1 MVAIP
6 AAPQGGEQKAT
17 GVTYVEF
24 ALIGF
29 VIGIITTAP
38 VGPVNIMAIQHAAQR
53 GFRQGLYVGLGAVVA
68 DTTYAAVAVFGVS
81 AVTRFIEGQ
90 FDLIKAVGVVLL
102 FVFGLKVMTTHPHLE
117 QDEDGRKKGFWG
129 DATAAFFMAITNP
142 GVVLA
147 YIAIVG
153 GLGDWRP
160 QHGNHIGAL
169 AMVAGV
175 AAGAT
180 TWWATISWIV
190 SHFSAKIDDH
200 WLDRANFVAG
210 IMLIVF
216 GLVISADLAVELLA

>member
-1 MVAIP
+1 M
-6 AAPQGGEQKAT
+6 
-17 GVTYVEF
+17 TYVEF

-38 VGPVNIMAIQHAAQR
+38 VGPVNIMAIQHAAQQ
-53 GFRQGLYVGLGAVVA
+53 GFRHGLYVGLGAVVA

-90 FDLIKAVGVVLL
+90 FDLIKAAGVVLL

-117 QDEDGRKKGFWG
+117 RDEEGRGKGFWG

-160 QHGNHIGAL
+160 QHGDHVGAL

-180 TWWATISWIV
+180 SWWATISWIV

-200 WLDRANFVAG
+200 WLDRANFIAG

-216 GLVISADLAVELLA
+216 GLVISADLAVDLLA